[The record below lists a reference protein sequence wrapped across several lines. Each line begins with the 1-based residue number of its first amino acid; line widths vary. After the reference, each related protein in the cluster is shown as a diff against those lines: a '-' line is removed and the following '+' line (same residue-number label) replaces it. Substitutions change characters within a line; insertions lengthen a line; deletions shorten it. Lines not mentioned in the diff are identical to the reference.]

1 MVLDL
6 SVKKPWANCWV
17 EGIGRTSG
25 SLEEKRQ
32 KQGRKGEYTK
42 LLMEISCEILDR
54 AVACGC
60 SYRQEGGGVQQGLD
74 ITKQLKFRAGGE
86 V

>member
-1 MVLDL
+1 
-6 SVKKPWANCWV
+6 V

-60 SYRQEGGGVQQGLD
+60 SYRQLVWD
-74 ITKQLKFRAGGE
+74 ITEQLNLRLAEGAEIRILITASFSRP
-86 V
+86 